1 MRDDEMETR
10 IEQKDQL
17 YIDLYTKKTQVVQ
30 RQMQVSA
37 SNMRCVCVTETAEI
51 WNTQIAIVR

>member
-37 SNMRCVCVTETAEI
+37 SNMRCVCVLWKLRRFGI
-51 WNTQIAIVR
+51 HRLR